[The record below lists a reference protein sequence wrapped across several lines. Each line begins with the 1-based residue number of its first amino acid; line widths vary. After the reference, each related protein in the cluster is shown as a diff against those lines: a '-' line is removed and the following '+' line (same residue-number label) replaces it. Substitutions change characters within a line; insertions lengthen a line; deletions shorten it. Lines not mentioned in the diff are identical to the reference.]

1 MAIAIRLAIPRAASP
16 APWNRKVWS
25 ASLVLV
31 AWSAASTPA
40 TATLAVPWMSSLK
53 VQYLLRYFSR
63 NRKALW
69 LPKSSNWMRVF
80 WPYL

>member
-1 MAIAIRLAIPRAASP
+1 MAMAIRLAMPRAASP
-16 APWNRKVWS
+16 APWNKKVWS

-31 AWSAASTPA
+31 ACSEANTPA
-40 TATLAVPWMSSLK
+40 HATLAVPWMSSLK

-63 NRKALW
+63 NRKAFW

-80 WPYL
+80 CPYL